1 MKKLLLLPIMIA
13 SLHAA
18 DLSTLFS
25 KGQKNFGFGV
35 GSSSGYGSDYTVVS
49 ASFNYFVQN
58 NISMGIGY
66 QGWFGGDPKISDIS
80 IPITYYLPL
89 NQQYH
94 PYVGAIY
101 RHTFIEEPY
110 EDYNVYGGRIGIAMT
125 MGNNAYMQVGW
136 VQEHRTQGDQS
147 QDEGYPEVSMGFLF

>member
-1 MKKLLLLPIMIA
+1 MKKLLLTAIMIG
-13 SLHAA
+13 SLQAEGI
-18 DLSTLFS
+18 SGLFS
-25 KGQKNFGFGV
+25 QGQKNFGFGV
-35 GSSSGYGSDYTVVS
+35 GSSSGYGNNYTVVS
-49 ASFNYFVQN
+49 ANFNYFVQN

-80 IPITYYLPL
+80 IPVTYYIPL
-89 NQQYH
+89 NEQYH

-125 MGNNAYMQVGW
+125 MGSNTYMQVGW
-136 VQEHRTQGDQS
+136 VQEHRTQGDES
-147 QDEGYPEVSMGFLF
+147 QDEGYPEVSMGFVF